1 MNTNPNVTVS
11 RRDIQATLNVLRSL
25 DVRGYDSMYKLVAT
39 VEFLEGVLTEQAQQ
53 TPPQQ
58 GRPPRPKPAP
68 PVDHEFEPLPMT
80 NPQQN

>member
-1 MNTNPNVTVS
+1 MNQDKVTMAKSEVM
-11 RRDIQATLNVLRSL
+11 RMINVLKAM
-25 DVRGYDSMYKLVAT
+25 DVRGFESMYRLVAT